1 GHPMHAFDAHTLSE
15 KNIVIR
21 YAKNK
26 DKITL
31 LDGQVIEL
39 TPDDIIIADGEQ
51 SISLAGIMGGDSTG
65 VTSAT
70 TSLLLEAAHFDAT
83 TIRRTAARYKKRTE
97 ASTRFEKSLDPHS
110 AIDIIKRFLF
120 LLDTLGVQYKSPDGL
135 LSIGENTTSVTLSV
149 KHIFI
154 EQRLG
159 TSLISKQVKTILEK
173 LGFVVEQ
180 LVENNTIVYNVIVP
194 T

>member
-1 GHPMHAFDAHTLSE
+1 ILDIDNKSINHRPDLWGHRGIAREIAAIFNTSLIPLDHLIVQKKIIRSSLSTQASVSPFSITIASPDVCKSFTACSVESIVSQPSSLEMVIRLSRIDSRSIDAIVDCTNYVMFDLGHPMHAFDAHTLSE

-70 TSLLLEAAHFDAT
+70 TSLLLE
-83 TIRRTAARYKKRTE
+83 
-97 ASTRFEKSLDPHS
+97 
-110 AIDIIKRFLF
+110 
-120 LLDTLGVQYKSPDGL
+120 
-135 LSIGENTTSVTLSV
+135 
-149 KHIFI
+149 
-154 EQRLG
+154 
-159 TSLISKQVKTILEK
+159 
-173 LGFVVEQ
+173 
-180 LVENNTIVYNVIVP
+180 
-194 T
+194 